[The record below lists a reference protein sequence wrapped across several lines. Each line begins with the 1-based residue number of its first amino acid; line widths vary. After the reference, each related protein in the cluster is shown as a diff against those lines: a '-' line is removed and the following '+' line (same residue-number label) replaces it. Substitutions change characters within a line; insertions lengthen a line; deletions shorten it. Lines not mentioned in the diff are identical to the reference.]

1 LPDHSRWLLRLLCLV
16 MLLLAACACHAQG
29 PQEASSSYKA
39 KKDYA
44 SLAVLVTH
52 LRKGMART
60 EVEALLG
67 EADYSPIEGQ
77 EYYSSDRSEFVP
89 KTDTKQTV
97 GLVVEYR
104 NEQGK
109 VTKQLQQFE
118 LGRIGE

>member
-1 LPDHSRWLLRLLCLV
+1 MPDHSRWLRLFCLA
-16 MLLLAACACHAQG
+16 MLLLAACACHAQE

-44 SLAVLVTH
+44 SLAVLVKH

-60 EVEALLG
+60 EVKALLG

-77 EYYSSDRSEFVP
+77 DYYSSDRSERAP
-89 KTDTKQTV
+89 ATEMEQPV

-104 NEQGK
+104 DEQGK
-109 VTKQLQQFE
+109 VTGQLQQFE